1 MRESLCG
8 DAGNPRVFSHTSDP
22 HALAKYSN
30 SKHSRMAN
38 PSARCG
44 VRVALVPRRA
54 PAAAG
59 GASDP
64 TSETQGRLEKEE
76 DRAMAELQQERKEM
90 GGVKELVVLVGI
102 LLTVI
107 AGAIGTYWIHSQGVE
122 AAPGGSTGPRA
133 VIPAPPAGVFH
144 ADVYFDFKSTRLR
157 ADAASV
163 LQETAGRMDLGN
175 AWVVMVQGYTDSHG
189 PIEYNRGLAER
200 RAQVVKRFLMD
211 LGVPEASIK
220 VVTMGRDG
228 ALCDDPG
235 KECQE
240 LNRRVHLEFR
250 KLAAA
255 ATTPAP
261 GAGSAAERPQS
272 APASPAGDR

>member
-1 MRESLCG
+1 
-8 DAGNPRVFSHTSDP
+8 
-22 HALAKYSN
+22 
-30 SKHSRMAN
+30 
-38 PSARCG
+38 
-44 VRVALVPRRA
+44 
-54 PAAAG
+54 
-59 GASDP
+59 
-64 TSETQGRLEKEE
+64 
-76 DRAMAELQQERKEM
+76 
-90 GGVKELVVLVGI
+90 
-102 LLTVI
+102 
-107 AGAIGTYWIHSQGVE
+107 
-122 AAPGGSTGPRA
+122 

-255 ATTPAP
+255 VTAPAP
-261 GAGSAAERPQS
+261 VAGSAAERAQS

>member
-1 MRESLCG
+1 
-8 DAGNPRVFSHTSDP
+8 
-22 HALAKYSN
+22 
-30 SKHSRMAN
+30 
-38 PSARCG
+38 
-44 VRVALVPRRA
+44 
-54 PAAAG
+54 
-59 GASDP
+59 
-64 TSETQGRLEKEE
+64 
-76 DRAMAELQQERKEM
+76 MAELQQERKEM

-122 AAPGGSTGPRA
+122 AAPEAKGPRA

-255 ATTPAP
+255 VTAPAATV
-261 GAGSAAERPQS
+261 GSAAGQTQS

>member
-1 MRESLCG
+1 
-8 DAGNPRVFSHTSDP
+8 
-22 HALAKYSN
+22 
-30 SKHSRMAN
+30 
-38 PSARCG
+38 
-44 VRVALVPRRA
+44 
-54 PAAAG
+54 
-59 GASDP
+59 
-64 TSETQGRLEKEE
+64 
-76 DRAMAELQQERKEM
+76 MAELQRERKEM

-107 AGAIGTYWIHSQGVE
+107 AGAIGTYWIQSQGVE
-122 AAPGGSTGPRA
+122 AAPEAKGPRA

-255 ATTPAP
+255 VTAPAAT
-261 GAGSAAERPQS
+261 AGSAASQSQS
-272 APASPAGDR
+272 APASPAGER

>member
-1 MRESLCG
+1 
-8 DAGNPRVFSHTSDP
+8 
-22 HALAKYSN
+22 
-30 SKHSRMAN
+30 
-38 PSARCG
+38 
-44 VRVALVPRRA
+44 
-54 PAAAG
+54 
-59 GASDP
+59 
-64 TSETQGRLEKEE
+64 
-76 DRAMAELQQERKEM
+76 MAELQRERKDM
-90 GGVKELVVLVGI
+90 GGVRELVILVGI

-122 AAPGGSTGPRA
+122 AAPGGSTTNGMEEPKGPRA
-133 VIPAPPAGVFH
+133 AIPAPPAGVFH

-157 ADAASV
+157 ADAARV

-175 AWVVMVQGYTDSHG
+175 AWVVLVQGYTDSHG

-211 LGVPEASIK
+211 LGVPDASIK
-220 VVTMGRDG
+220 VITMGRDG

-255 ATTPAP
+255 VTAPAAAA
-261 GAGSAAERPQS
+261 GAAAEQS